1 MVYFKEI
8 YPADLFLLGELISLG
23 ISGLLGPDSVQALE
37 GASLAN
43 GLEGLELLQVVGHLH
58 GTSPLDDWLDGH
70 DCSGQLNSLG
80 KLLSGGISLAWLL
93 GVQGEQDQ
101 LGLVLLQALGV
112 QLEGLHALVPAAV
125 INGDS
130 NGLRVLLAQ
139 TSSLQLLK
147 GEAPAS
153 PLLEVVLVGGAAHH
167 GPELAQGP
175 GGDAGSLLNPV
186 LAAPDLPRRLVE
198 PGLDIALPVLVEVTI
213 GDDVIPLCWHCDFSC
228 RSESSNISLG

>member
-37 GASLAN
+37 GASLAD

-58 GTSPLDDWLDGH
+58 GAGPLDHRLDGH
-70 DCSGQLNSLG
+70 DSSGQLDSLG
-80 KLLSGGISLAWLL
+80 KLLSGGITLAWLL

-112 QLEGLHALVPAAV
+112 QLE
-125 INGDS
+125 
-130 NGLRVLLAQ
+130 
-139 TSSLQLLK
+139 
-147 GEAPAS
+147 
-153 PLLEVVLVGGAAHH
+153 VVLVGGAADHR
-167 GPELAQGP
+167 PELAQGP

-186 LAAPDLPRRLVE
+186 LAAPDLPGGLVE
-198 PGLDIALPVLVEVTI
+198 PGLDIALPVLVEVAVGHDI
-213 GDDVIPLCWHCDFSC
+213 VPLCWHNDFSC
-228 RSESSNISLG
+228 RSESSNIS

>member
-37 GASLAN
+37 GASLAD

-58 GTSPLDDWLDGH
+58 GAGPLDHRLDGH
-70 DCSGQLNSLG
+70 DSTGQLDSLG
-80 KLLSGGISLAWLL
+80 KLLSSGISLAWLL

-130 NGLRVLLAQ
+130 DGLRVLLAQ
-139 TSSLQLLK
+139 PSSLQLLE

-153 PLLEVVLVGGAAHH
+153 PLLEVVLVGGAADH
-167 GPELAQGP
+167 GPQLAQGP
-175 GGDAGSLLNPV
+175 GGDAGGLL
-186 LAAPDLPRRLVE
+186 D
-198 PGLDIALPVLVEVTI
+198 
-213 GDDVIPLCWHCDFSC
+213 
-228 RSESSNISLG
+228 